1 MSPLLALVLF
11 TAVGLTGCTDDRT
24 VDGDGRIEL
33 SVFWWGGERRAELTE
48 QALRLYSSRH
58 PEVTFRVTW
67 QGETGY
73 YERLATQAAAGNVA
87 DLFQID
93 DDYLTEYVDSRIV
106 LDLTAY
112 AASGALD
119 LSQFPRG
126 LAQYGQVGGRTVAVA
141 AAANTPGMVY
151 NRSLLNRL
159 GLAEPRIGMT
169 YDELIRWA
177 SQVTRESG
185 GQTAGTMD
193 ASADYRALWLW
204 LRTQGKELYQGREIG
219 FTESDVTRWFELWQ
233 SARASRATP
242 SAAVIQQAN
251 GGEPARQLV
260 VTRQAATSF
269 AWSNELTELQRY
281 TKDDLA
287 VVAYPGDPKGQW
299 TQASMYWAAFRG
311 TRHADTVVDVIN
323 FLVNDPEAGAILGTE
338 RGLSPNA
345 RIREA
350 VNATLVDEKM
360 KRTVA
365 FEARMAEHFG
375 PAPAPPPKGH
385 ARIRAL
391 LVTHAESVQFGRAT
405 PRAAAYDFVAEA
417 RAALAT

>member
-1 MSPLLALVLF
+1 MLALVLF
-11 TAVGLTGCTDDRT
+11 ATIGLTGCTDDRT
-24 VDGDGRIEL
+24 VDSGDRVEL

-48 QALRLYSSRH
+48 RALQLYSSRH

-106 LDLTAY
+106 LDLSGHV
-112 AASGALD
+112 ASGALD

-141 AAANTPGMVY
+141 AAANTPAMVY
-151 NRSLLNRL
+151 NRSLLDRL
-159 GLAEPRIGMT
+159 GLDEPRIGMT
-169 YDELIRWA
+169 YDEFFRWA
-177 SQVTRESG
+177 SEVTRASG

-193 ASADYRALWLW
+193 ASADHRALWLW
-204 LRTQGKELYQGREIG
+204 LRTQGKEFYQGREIG
-219 FTESDVTRWFELWQ
+219 FSESDVTRWFELWQ
-233 SARASRATP
+233 RARASRATP
-242 SAAVIQQAN
+242 SAAVTQQAN
-251 GGEPARQLV
+251 GGEAARQLV
-260 VTRQAATSF
+260 VNRRAATSF

-281 TKDDLA
+281 TKDDLR
-287 VVAYPGDPKGQW
+287 VVSYPGSPKGQW

-345 RIREA
+345 RVRDA
-350 VNATLVDEKM
+350 VNANLTDEKM
-360 KRTVA
+360 KRTVT

-391 LVTHAESVQFGRAT
+391 LVAHAEDVQFGRAT
-405 PRAAAYDFVAEA
+405 PRTAAYEFVAEA